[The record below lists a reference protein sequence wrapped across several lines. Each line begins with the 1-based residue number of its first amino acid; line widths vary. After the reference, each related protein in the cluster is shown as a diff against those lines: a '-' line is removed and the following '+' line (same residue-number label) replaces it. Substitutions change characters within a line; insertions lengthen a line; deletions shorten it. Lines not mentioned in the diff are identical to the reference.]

1 MPYEGIHACPKGC
14 VLFRGDLEE
23 AKTCPKCDASRFVL
37 VEGSDGSMKQSKVP
51 EKVVRHLPFLPRLQ
65 RLYMTEESAKQ
76 MTWHKNGKRYHP
88 DKMVHPADGDAWK
101 HFDNMNPVKAMEA
114 RNVRVALA
122 TDGFNPFGMMV
133 APYTCWP
140 VFVIPLNLP
149 PGVMF
154 EPKNVLLTLI
164 IPGHPGDNMGVFM
177 QPVWDELELAWE
189 EGGTHRVVCSRE
201 VPLPDMQGR
210 CDVHLAGQTS
220 WKIVSGAGQA
230 RHINGIQGLLIKE
243 YYPGLVN
250 VNGEM
255 KVPTKWSHFYLVEEG
270 GETIAAKIKREFWDF
285 FTCEEGK
292 AAQAARVQEAVCKDR
307 LKDLYHEARI
317 QAIRDFHANV
327 LGENIKK
334 PQIRQRM
341 NSREADLTQAQYEQV
356 CPSWCDN
363 HRECWTEIVRMWRTD
378 EAYARRA
385 DRQGRRAQMRG
396 VSHHQGNQPLPQFA
410 TRWTQTHGGQEINEY
425 TAYLLSHKG
434 KATDP
439 NNVYNP
445 EDGPDAYTNPTA
457 YEKATEYTV
466 AARQRY
472 GETFDPTAEPLDT
485 DLLQRLGPGKQHGR
499 YYMAHSAL
507 DPSQVPTLTQVRSTP
522 TSSSDIPVAPR
533 RQSASQAQMEAKM
546 EERIAT
552 LHAQMMAQQMAY
564 QQSLQ
569 QHYNTQMQN
578 MASFFQSMQTPG
590 ASTPP
595 PLPMFAPPPPP
606 SEFFPVPALVAP
618 GGTPVQSTGSNPSP
632 GGPGHQMM
640 SYPPPA
646 PYPPYPPPRGPPPT
660 YSWPPVRGGWQY
672 AQAPQFGP
680 RGFPWANPGGSG
692 GGADDETGDGA
703 TS

>member
-1 MPYEGIHACPKGC
+1 MSA
-14 VLFRGDLEE
+14 
-23 AKTCPKCDASRFVL
+23 AATTTTTMMTTTTTMTTTTATT
-37 VEGSDGSMKQSKVP
+37 
-51 EKVVRHLPFLPRLQ
+51 RLHQ
-65 RLYMTEESAKQ
+65 R
-76 MTWHKNGKRYHP
+76 
-88 DKMVHPADGDAWK
+88 
-101 HFDNMNPVKAMEA
+101 PVI
-114 RNVRVALA
+114 
-122 TDGFNPFGMMV
+122 T
-133 APYTCWP
+133 P
-140 VFVIPLNLP
+140 V
-149 PGVMF
+149 
-154 EPKNVLLTLI
+154 
-164 IPGHPGDNMGVFM
+164 
-177 QPVWDELELAWE
+177 
-189 EGGTHRVVCSRE
+189 
-201 VPLPDMQGR
+201 
-210 CDVHLAGQTS
+210 GQTS

-341 NSREADLTQAQYEQV
+341 NSREANLTQAQYEQV

-434 KATDP
+434 KAMDP

-445 EDGPDAYTNPTA
+445 EDRPDAYTNPTA

-507 DPSQVPTLTQVRSTP
+507 DPSQVPTLTQV
-522 TSSSDIPVAPR
+522 
-533 RQSASQAQMEAKM
+533 
-546 EERIAT
+546 
-552 LHAQMMAQQMAY
+552 
-564 QQSLQ
+564 
-569 QHYNTQMQN
+569 
-578 MASFFQSMQTPG
+578 
-590 ASTPP
+590 
-595 PLPMFAPPPPP
+595 
-606 SEFFPVPALVAP
+606 
-618 GGTPVQSTGSNPSP
+618 
-632 GGPGHQMM
+632 
-640 SYPPPA
+640 
-646 PYPPYPPPRGPPPT
+646 
-660 YSWPPVRGGWQY
+660 
-672 AQAPQFGP
+672 
-680 RGFPWANPGGSG
+680 
-692 GGADDETGDGA
+692 
-703 TS
+703 

>member
-1 MPYEGIHACPKGC
+1 
-14 VLFRGDLEE
+14 
-23 AKTCPKCDASRFVL
+23 
-37 VEGSDGSMKQSKVP
+37 
-51 EKVVRHLPFLPRLQ
+51 
-65 RLYMTEESAKQ
+65 
-76 MTWHKNGKRYHP
+76 
-88 DKMVHPADGDAWK
+88 
-101 HFDNMNPVKAMEA
+101 
-114 RNVRVALA
+114 
-122 TDGFNPFGMMV
+122 
-133 APYTCWP
+133 
-140 VFVIPLNLP
+140 
-149 PGVMF
+149 
-154 EPKNVLLTLI
+154 
-164 IPGHPGDNMGVFM
+164 
-177 QPVWDELELAWE
+177 
-189 EGGTHRVVCSRE
+189 
-201 VPLPDMQGR
+201 
-210 CDVHLAGQTS
+210 
-220 WKIVSGAGQA
+220 
-230 RHINGIQGLLIKE
+230 
-243 YYPGLVN
+243 
-250 VNGEM
+250 
-255 KVPTKWSHFYLVEEG
+255 
-270 GETIAAKIKREFWDF
+270 
-285 FTCEEGK
+285 
-292 AAQAARVQEAVCKDR
+292 
-307 LKDLYHEARI
+307 
-317 QAIRDFHANV
+317 
-327 LGENIKK
+327 
-334 PQIRQRM
+334 M

>member
-1 MPYEGIHACPKGC
+1 
-14 VLFRGDLEE
+14 
-23 AKTCPKCDASRFVL
+23 
-37 VEGSDGSMKQSKVP
+37 
-51 EKVVRHLPFLPRLQ
+51 
-65 RLYMTEESAKQ
+65 
-76 MTWHKNGKRYHP
+76 
-88 DKMVHPADGDAWK
+88 
-101 HFDNMNPVKAMEA
+101 
-114 RNVRVALA
+114 
-122 TDGFNPFGMMV
+122 
-133 APYTCWP
+133 
-140 VFVIPLNLP
+140 
-149 PGVMF
+149 
-154 EPKNVLLTLI
+154 
-164 IPGHPGDNMGVFM
+164 
-177 QPVWDELELAWE
+177 
-189 EGGTHRVVCSRE
+189 
-201 VPLPDMQGR
+201 
-210 CDVHLAGQTS
+210 
-220 WKIVSGAGQA
+220 
-230 RHINGIQGLLIKE
+230 
-243 YYPGLVN
+243 
-250 VNGEM
+250 M

-292 AAQAARVQEAVCKDR
+292 AAQAARVEEAVCKDR

-466 AARQRY
+466 VARQRY

-507 DPSQVPTLTQVRSTP
+507 DPS
-522 TSSSDIPVAPR
+522 
-533 RQSASQAQMEAKM
+533 
-546 EERIAT
+546 
-552 LHAQMMAQQMAY
+552 
-564 QQSLQ
+564 
-569 QHYNTQMQN
+569 
-578 MASFFQSMQTPG
+578 
-590 ASTPP
+590 
-595 PLPMFAPPPPP
+595 
-606 SEFFPVPALVAP
+606 
-618 GGTPVQSTGSNPSP
+618 
-632 GGPGHQMM
+632 
-640 SYPPPA
+640 
-646 PYPPYPPPRGPPPT
+646 
-660 YSWPPVRGGWQY
+660 
-672 AQAPQFGP
+672 
-680 RGFPWANPGGSG
+680 
-692 GGADDETGDGA
+692 
-703 TS
+703 